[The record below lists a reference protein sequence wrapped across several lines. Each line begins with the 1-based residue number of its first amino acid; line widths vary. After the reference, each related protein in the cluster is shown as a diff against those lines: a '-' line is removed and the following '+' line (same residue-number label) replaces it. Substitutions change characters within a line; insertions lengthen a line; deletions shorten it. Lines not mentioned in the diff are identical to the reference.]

1 MAAFRNISNVLIT
14 LGRFSPAVALFA
26 TLAMAPC
33 RAQTPVPDTAL
44 TVEEVVKLNRA
55 GFSEELIVTKIK
67 KYAKAFDLSTEE
79 LVELKK
85 QGLSDNIIRFLLDPT
100 QPYTPSPPPVAAT
113 AQPAKKYP
121 EDSLATLTP
130 SEPGLYL
137 FNAKTPSKVDL
148 KVMLGI
154 HKGKLL
160 KGKSIAYLAGPSAKL
175 RVRTT
180 KPIFYLRL
188 PEGKEI
194 SDVVL
199 ISLLQKGDRRELDG
213 IPGLKTGLN
222 PDDVWPFDQVEAGP
236 KLFKLTPP
244 ALTGGEY
251 LFFLVGAAEPDKGT
265 FGKGFD
271 FGVDAEL
278 PAKKK

>member
-1 MAAFRNISNVLIT
+1 MAASRNIPNVLII
-14 LGRFSPAVALFA
+14 LRRFIPVMALSA
-26 TLAMAPC
+26 LLAMA
-33 RAQTPVPDTAL
+33 QTPPATAL

-100 QPYTPSPPPVAAT
+100 QPYTPTPPAAAVT
-113 AQPAKKYP
+113 AQISKKYP

-137 FNAKTPSKVDL
+137 FLNAKTPSRVDL

-160 KGKSIAYLAGPSAKL
+160 KGKSVAYLAGPSAKL
-175 RVRTT
+175 RVRAT

-199 ISLLQKGDRRELDG
+199 ISLLEKGDRRELDG

-222 PDDVWPFDQVEAGP
+222 PDVVWPFDQVEAGP

-244 ALTGGEY
+244 ALTAGEY

-271 FGVDAEL
+271 FGVDAE
-278 PAKKK
+278 PPSKKK

>member
-1 MAAFRNISNVLIT
+1 MAASRNIPNVLIT
-14 LGRFSPAVALFA
+14 LWRSCPKLVLLVALA
-26 TLAMAPC
+26 AS
-33 RAQTPVPDTAL
+33 RGQTPPPDTAL

-100 QPYTPSPPPVAAT
+100 QPYTPAPPAVAPT
-113 AQPAKKYP
+113 AQQPAKKYP

-137 FNAKTPSKVDL
+137 FDAKTPSKVDL

-154 HKGKLL
+154 HHKSKLL

-175 RVRTT
+175 RIRTA
-180 KPIFYLRL
+180 KPVFYLRL

-199 ISLLQKGDRRELDG
+199 LSMIEKGDRRELDG

-222 PDDVWPFDQVEAGP
+222 PDLVWPFDQAETGP
-236 KLFKLTPP
+236 KLFKLMPP

-271 FGVDAEL
+271 FGIDAGP